1 MDEQKK
7 NMVHMW
13 NENLATKKKKKVE
26 FLSNDK
32 TKWLQMKVIMS
43 SEIRHT
49 KKGCDLINDL
59 INACNLKQEK
69 IDTELIEVESRMVV
83 TQG

>member
-1 MDEQKK
+1 MRIQP
-7 NMVHMW
+7 
-13 NENLATKKKKKVE
+13 LKKKVE
-26 FLSNDK
+26 FLSDDK

-49 KKGCDLINDL
+49 KKDVILLNDL

-69 IDTELIEVESRMVV
+69 INTELIEVESRMVV
-83 TQG
+83 TQGQGEY

>member
-13 NENLATKKKKKVE
+13 NENLATKKKVE